1 MIAYTHGRESVNIV
15 EKGLHKKEIVKLAHF
30 AVEKKEKNNS
40 LREASICC
48 FYLETPSHIDH
59 RVIGL

>member
-40 LREASICC
+40 ICC